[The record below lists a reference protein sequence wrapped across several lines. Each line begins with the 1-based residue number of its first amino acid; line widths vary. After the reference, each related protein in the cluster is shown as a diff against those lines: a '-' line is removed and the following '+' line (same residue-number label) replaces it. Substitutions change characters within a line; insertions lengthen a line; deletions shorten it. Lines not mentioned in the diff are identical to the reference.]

1 VEPPS
6 RGNRKDTVTLWQL
19 YLREEGRV
27 VTMAQA
33 GGPVILRD
41 EPYDGPKNGPYT
53 MWGVYEVPGQVY
65 PLPPLGATEEQSD
78 DLNDHAYAASKSAK
92 THKKFAVGRKGNADD
107 AKAVKDVK
115 SGQMTCSCPT
125 RRA

>member
-92 THKKFAVGRKGNADD
+92 THKKFAVGGRG
-107 AKAVKDVK
+107 
-115 SGQMTCSCPT
+115 TPT
-125 RRA
+125 TPRRSRTSRAGR